1 MQYHT
6 SVGCD
11 DVVVSRNVSREESS
25 NDYYHGVGVAN
36 EDDNLSLCGI
46 LAKLYLVAESV
57 CVFRPSITVL
67 REGSKGPPPPPLI
80 FSSLEDLWYVSF
92 I

>member
-1 MQYHT
+1 M
-6 SVGCD
+6 S
-11 DVVVSRNVSREESS
+11 
-25 NDYYHGVGVAN
+25 VAN

-67 REGSKGPPPPPLI
+67 RLRRKGL
-80 FSSLEDLWYVSF
+80 FGGLCFQEQCE
-92 I
+92 